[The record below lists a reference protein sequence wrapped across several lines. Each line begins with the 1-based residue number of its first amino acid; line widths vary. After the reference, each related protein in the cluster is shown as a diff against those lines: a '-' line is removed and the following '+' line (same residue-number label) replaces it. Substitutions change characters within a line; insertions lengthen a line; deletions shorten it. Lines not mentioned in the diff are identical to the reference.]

1 MISVQQDR
9 NFATRIKLKKPTFV
23 LKQFQSENVFSVS
36 KVLFELN
43 PLEKEK
49 ANFNEPQNNELNCL
63 ACKRSLPVQSWADR
77 STSE

>member
-43 PLEKEK
+43 PLKK
-49 ANFNEPQNNELNCL
+49 KKPISMNHKIMN
-63 ACKRSLPVQSWADR
+63 
-77 STSE
+77 STAWLVKGLYLFEVRQID